1 MEVSVF
7 LLANRF
13 LKFYLHSPS
22 QFVQPT
28 FNIMIKI
35 TEKAIDVQ
43 KVIDTASSLGAGAV
57 NVFVGTVR
65 NNANGKNVVWLEYEA
80 YETMAVAEIKKIIDE
95 ASHRW
100 PLLGWAVSHR
110 IGTLKPGEVS
120 VVVAV
125 SSPHRKESFEACQYI
140 IDTLKEKAPI
150 WKKEVFEDGEEWI
163 SARPIPM
170 TVSN

>member
-1 MEVSVF
+1 
-7 LLANRF
+7 
-13 LKFYLHSPS
+13 
-22 QFVQPT
+22 
-28 FNIMIKI
+28 MIKL

-43 KVIDTASSLGAGAV
+43 KVIDSASSLSAGAV
-57 NVFVGTVR
+57 NVFIGTVR

-80 YETMAVAEIKKIIDE
+80 YETMAIAEIKKIIDE

-125 SSPHRKESFEACQYI
+125 ASPHRKESFEACQYI

-150 WKKEVFEDGEEWI
+150 WKKELFEDGEEWI

-170 TVSN
+170 IVSN

>member
-1 MEVSVF
+1 
-7 LLANRF
+7 
-13 LKFYLHSPS
+13 
-22 QFVQPT
+22 
-28 FNIMIKI
+28 MIKI

-43 KVIDTASSLGAGAV
+43 KVIDTATSLSAGAV

-80 YETMAVAEIKKIIDE
+80 YETMAIAEIKKIIDE